1 MSKWRF
7 ALGHWARR
15 RARVFTRALSA
26 LVGLSLAAGPAV
38 RAQER
43 FYQGKTITVIQGRE
57 PGGTGDLRARAI
69 TQFLQKYI
77 PGNPTIVHEFM
88 PGGGGLRAA
97 NHIFNVARAD
107 GLTLGSVSSG
117 MLSHAILGGTGVRYQ
132 VDQFHYLG
140 AADAGGHYVF
150 YTKKELAINNLE
162 RLRAAVGLRIG
173 AQSVGHSNYNIA
185 RLLAYLL
192 PMRDARFVTGYS
204 SPEIDA
210 AILRGELDGRFN
222 QSHSVIQRNPEWI
235 DKGLMDFHVV
245 LEIPK
250 GDKHPRFA
258 HLPELENFAKNERER
273 QLVALQRGFRLTGS
287 PFVLPPATPRDRVK
301 ILQEAMTKALTD
313 PEFPKEFKKLV
324 GDDAEVVLPA
334 VMDKSIK
341 ELPRDPEVVELL
353 KKITGPNP
361 LPPR

>member
-1 MSKWRF
+1 MTLFLIASTE
-7 ALGHWARR
+7 
-15 RARVFTRALSA
+15 RAGNPTRL
-26 LVGLSLAAGPAV
+26 LAALISCLLLIFVTPV
-38 RAQER
+38 FAQDA
-43 FYQGKTITVIQGRE
+43 FFQGKTITVIQGRE

-69 TQFLQKYI
+69 TLFLQKYI

-88 PGGGGLRAA
+88 GGGGGLRAA
-97 NHIFNVARAD
+97 NHIYSVARPD
-107 GLTLGSVSSG
+107 GLTIGSVSSG
-117 MLSHAILGGTGVRYQ
+117 MLSHSILGGSGVKYQ
-132 VDQFHYLG
+132 VEKFHYLG

-150 YTKKELAINNLE
+150 YTKKELGIGNLE
-162 RLRAAVGLRIG
+162 KLRATPGIRIG

-192 PMRDARFVTGYS
+192 PMKEARFVTGYS

-210 AILRGELDGRFN
+210 AILRGELDSRFN
-222 QSHSVIQRNPEWI
+222 QSHSVIQRNPEWL
-235 DKGLMDFHVV
+235 DKGMMDFHAT

-258 HLPELENFAKNERER
+258 NLPELETFAKTEKER

-287 PFVLPPATPRDRVK
+287 PFVLPPGTPRDRVS
-301 ILQEAMTKALTD
+301 ILQEAMTKSLKD
-313 PEFPKEFKKLV
+313 PDFPKEFKKMV
-324 GDDAEVVLPA
+324 GDDAEIVLPN

-353 KKITGPNP
+353 KKITGVGA
-361 LPPR
+361 LPSR